1 MLSPTGKNVMDLLR
15 LRESESDSKGQEC
28 RRHRQPA
35 ARLPRRDRRSAHN
48 SDRRPSSGNP
58 KTWQKK
64 FVHPDGSC
72 FALLCSAL
80 LFFALL
86 CSCRIGQSA
95 NRPVGQS
102 AGAIFGS
109 VDAYCMGGDLLS
121 DIRSESL
128 AKRSIEVSGYL
139 ASGLEFSRPL
149 AK

>member
-102 AGAIFGS
+102 AGAICGS
-109 VDAYCMGGDLLS
+109 VSLYMYIYIYIYIYTDTDGSIFALLCFALLCKN
-121 DIRSESL
+121 RR
-128 AKRSIEVSGYL
+128 AK
-139 ASGLEFSRPL
+139 FT
-149 AK
+149 